1 MPSTFVT
8 MGQAAARLR
17 ASAIDEGAMVFV
29 IALISFAVSTPRAW
43 RLKVRRTCSRNLL
56 HWRYTP

>member
-1 MPSTFVT
+1 MPATFAT

-29 IALISFAVSTPRAW
+29 IALFLCGIDPPSLAPQGAP
-43 RLKVRRTCSRNLL
+43 NLL
-56 HWRYTP
+56 HWRYTL